1 MTLLRNDGAPSVTEG
16 VTPHLVRDELC
27 RAR

>member
-1 MTLLRNDGAPSVTEG
+1 MILRLGGAPSVTEG